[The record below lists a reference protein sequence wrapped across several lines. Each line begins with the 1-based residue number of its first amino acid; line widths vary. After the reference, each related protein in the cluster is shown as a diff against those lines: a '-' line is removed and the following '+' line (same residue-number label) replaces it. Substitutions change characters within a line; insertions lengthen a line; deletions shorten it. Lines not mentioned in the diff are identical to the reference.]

1 MEQLNTLI
9 QSIRRELRFDVD
21 TSSGQVIIRV
31 IDAKTQALVR
41 QIPSDE
47 VLILMENMENASKGV
62 LMNTTA

>member
-47 VLILMENMENASKGV
+47 VLTLMEHMENASKGV